1 MISRIYPRGDF
12 SMGLQ
17 NASSWKLRQPNEL
30 EDGRNLRFNDEIG
43 AIVRRNGYVQSGQP
57 FSASGK
63 LPCGFHTAQFT
74 TGAKRFVAV
83 PAEDDSATLVKVQ
96 ESNGSWTTL
105 INDLPIGVDVYFTD
119 YRDEVYVSGYTVA
132 DDVPFQ
138 PRNINKDL
146 DVSITRNLLFAPWAK
161 YYVVYRGVLYA
172 TNVKVGGQLYPDR
185 FYKASAPTGAITF
198 VRGDQT
204 DTLVPLTFI
213 NQVPIMTSMTTPTG
227 VVAHSQSQSTWEGY
241 KVFKQ
246 VSNRS
251 GGSWFTNGGTAT
263 GWVSYDFGATNP
275 KVITDYMLRPLAASG
290 MEVNDPSGA
299 PRTWQLQGSNNNTTW
314 TDIHSITN
322 APPFIAGEERTYNT
336 TNTTAYRY
344 YRINVTQSQGT
355 NAPGGNSNWVTING
369 LKLYTTLQTVRPL
382 QLNIDSTRYIKPGMA
397 LDIYRAGK
405 DTKLYDM
412 TVYDVDKPNNTI
424 TFLPDMF
431 TISAVS
437 TANDT
442 LTVPSTDKIPTGTPI
457 KFASTSTL
465 PSPLAPSTTYYAI
478 KVDATNIKVA
488 TTLDNATIGQAIDIT
503 TTGATGSVV
512 HSVILSYVL
521 KNNDELYLDNR
532 KDVLT
537 TFWNTDYPTPDKAD
551 WSAVQPGADSS
562 IAITGA
568 QESANRLFVFT
579 LNSTT
584 RFDGTN
590 PVPLSKTI
598 GCASM
603 RSIKNLDD
611 DWMVW
616 LTARGRVYARNE
628 AGGQQ
633 EYISRGLY
641 NKFFGNLTLAQLK
654 AASAGITD
662 GEYILYVGDYE
673 GEPHRAVYDFGSNT
687 WSIDALGHRSYMYA
701 NDVADGIIKPF
712 FVSDD
717 GKLYQD
723 DTGNKDGDK
732 VTRIQID
739 LGKTNY
745 GTNNDKYFQ
754 GHYIYSKYAKG
765 LKIVIRID
773 DGEPMVVGE
782 IAEDWGD
789 IIYKIDNN
797 RNKFKGS
804 TIAVSLK
811 GAVEGPPQI
820 ITSVD
825 DYFNMV
831 QEINAHAKRQ

>member
-63 LPCGFHTAQFT
+63 KPVGFHTAQFT
-74 TGAKRFVAV
+74 TGAKRFIAV

-96 ESNGSWTTL
+96 NTNGTWSTL

-138 PRNINKDL
+138 PRNIDKYL
-146 DVSITRNLLFAPWAK
+146 DVSTTRNLLFAPWAK
-161 YYVVYRGVLYA
+161 WYVVYRGVLYA
-172 TNVKVGGQLYPDR
+172 TNVSVNGEIYSDR
-185 FYKASAPTGAITF
+185 FYKGSAPTGAITF
-198 VRGDQT
+198 VRGDQ
-204 DTLVPLTFI
+204 DNPYVAATLI
-213 NQVPIMTSMTTPTG
+213 NQVPKMSDYTVPAGT
-227 VVAHSQSQSTWEGY
+227 VSQSTE
-241 KVFKQ
+241 VNT
-246 VSNRS
+246 SNRGWQAFDRDTGNNRWLAS
-251 GGSWFTNGGTAT
+251 TTT
-263 GWVSYDFGATNP
+263 GWVRYDFGAGNSKIINYYAITGQNDTLNYRNP
-275 KVITDYMLRPLAASG
+275 K
-290 MEVNDPSGA
+290 
-299 PRTWQLQGSNNNTTW
+299 TWQLQGSNNGSAWTTL
-314 TDIHSITN
+314 HQVTN
-322 APPFIAGEERTYNT
+322 SSNFAQNETRTYFMN
-336 TNTTAYRY
+336 NTTAYRY
-344 YRINVTQSQGT
+344 YRLNITAPQGT
-355 NAPGGNSNWVTING
+355 TDYVGVKELA
-369 LKLYTTLQTVRPL
+369 LYATLTTDRPIELNLDTVRYVKAGMILDVYKPDGSKRAS
-382 QLNIDSTRYIKPGMA
+382 ITVDS
-397 LDIYRAGK
+397 
-405 DTKLYDM
+405 
-412 TVYDVDKPNNTI
+412 VDKTKNSI
-424 TFLPDMF
+424 RFLPRSQNI
-431 TISAVS
+431 TNVN
-437 TANDT
+437 TTTNT
-442 LTVPSTDKIPTGTPI
+442 LTVEDTADLFTGAQVR
-457 KFASTSTL
+457 FNSSDTL
-465 PSPLAPSTTYYAI
+465 PAPLAVDTTYYAI
-478 KVDATNIKVA
+478 RTGP
-488 TTLDNATIGQAIDIT
+488 TTFQVSDTYENALISQPISLTSA
-503 TTGATGSVV
+503 GSGTMNA
-512 HSVILSYVL
+512 VL
-521 KNNDELYLDNR
+521 GYSFSNNNEIWLKGR
-532 KDVLT
+532 QGKLT

-590 PVPLSKTI
+590 PVPLSKSI

-603 RSIKNLDD
+603 RTIKNLDD

-673 GEPHRAVYDFGSNT
+673 GEPHRAIYDFGSNT
-687 WSIDALGHRSYMYA
+687 WSVDALGHRSYMYA

-765 LKIVIRID
+765 LKIIIRID
-773 DGEPMVVGE
+773 DGDPMVVGE
-782 IAEDWGD
+782 ITEDWGD
-789 IIYKIDNN
+789 IIYKLDGSN
-797 RNKFKGS
+797 RDKYKGS

-831 QEINAHAKRQ
+831 QEINANAKRQ